1 VVASASRMHESI
13 KTPDWLL
20 RLVENELEFLSPLQ
34 LLSHYSLV
42 DAKEDASSHSMHA
55 AACVV
60 LSSGRR
66 R

>member
-1 VVASASRMHESI
+1 MVASASRMHESI

-55 AACVV
+55 AA
-60 LSSGRR
+60 
-66 R
+66 